1 MIQFDDLET
10 AFRYKSDSELKFAYW
25 LFRMVGNPGIVQ
37 FGKKITNLALKLRL
51 PVTWLIKPTIYRHFC
66 GGESI
71 DECMKVSRN
80 MEKYGVKCILDY
92 SVEGGESPAA
102 IRAALEETLRTI
114 ENARVNR
121 NIPFTVF
128 KPTAFTLTHILEKG
142 SLGSPLS
149 TDEETE
155 FDRFRDRVETL
166 CMAAYNADV
175 PIMVDAEDVRFQ
187 PLIDEVVTRMQ
198 ETYNRE
204 KALVY
209 NTLQMYRTDRFE
221 FLKESYRKALDGGY
235 YLGIKFVRG
244 AYMERERARAL
255 KYGYPSPINPDKPT
269 TDRMYNDGLRFS
281 VDHLDRISVFNGT
294 HNEDSNRLLTELMN
308 QKGLANNDPRIWF
321 SQLFGMSDPI
331 SFNLAAAG
339 YNVAKYLP
347 YGPVRHVLPYLIR
360 RAEENTAVAGQS
372 SRELQMARQEYRRRK
387 MQGRKYASTTNA

>member
-1 MIQFDDLET
+1 MIQFDNLET
-10 AFRYKSDSELKFAYW
+10 AFRYKSDRELKFAYW
-25 LFRMVGNPGIVQ
+25 LFKMVGNPQLVKL
-37 FGKKITNLALKLRL
+37 GKSFTNLALKLHL
-51 PVTWLIKPTIYRHFC
+51 PFTWLIKPTIYRHFC

-71 DECMKVSRN
+71 EECMQVSRQ

-128 KPTAFTLTHILEKG
+128 KPTAFTLEHILEKG
-142 SLGSPLS
+142 SQGTLISA
-149 TDEETE
+149 DDHHEA
-155 FDRFRDRVETL
+155 DKFRERVETL
-166 CMAAYNADV
+166 CKAAFDADV

-187 PLIDEVVTRMQ
+187 PLIDEVVTRMMQ
-198 ETYNRE
+198 KYNQK
-204 KALVY
+204 KAIVY
-209 NTLQMYRTDRFE
+209 NTLQMYRTDRLN
-221 FLKESYRKALDGGY
+221 FLKESYQKAVEGNY

-244 AYMERERARAL
+244 AYMERERARAQ

-269 TDRMYNDGLRFS
+269 TDRMYDDGLRFS
-281 VDHLDRISVFNGT
+281 VDHLDRISIFNGS
-294 HNEDSNRLLTELMN
+294 HNEDSNRLLTELMK
-308 QKGLANNDPRIWF
+308 QKRLTKNEPKIWF
-321 SQLFGMSDPI
+321 SQLFGMSDHV

-372 SRELQMARQEYRRRK
+372 SRELLMAQKEFKRRK
-387 MQGRKYASTTNA
+387 RAK

>member
-10 AFRYKSDSELKFAYW
+10 AFRHKSDRELKFAYW
-25 LFRMVGNPGIVQ
+25 LFRMVGSPGLVRL
-37 FGKKITNLALKLRL
+37 GKSFTNLALTLHL
-51 PVTWLIKPTIYRHFC
+51 PIAWLIKPTIYRHFC

-71 DECMKVSRN
+71 DECMKVSHN
-80 MEKYGVKCILDY
+80 MEKYGVRCILDY

-114 ENARVNR
+114 ENARIHR

-128 KPTAFTLTHILEKG
+128 KPTAFTLEQILEKG
-142 SLGSPLS
+142 SQGTLTSA
-149 TDEETE
+149 EELAE
-155 FDRFRDRVETL
+155 ADKFRERVEIL
-166 CMAAYNADV
+166 CKAAYKADV

-187 PLIDEVVTRMQ
+187 PLIDDVVTRMMKK
-198 ETYNRE
+198 YNKE
-204 KALVY
+204 KAIVY
-209 NTLQMYRTDRFE
+209 NTLQMYRTDRLE
-221 FLKESYRKALDGGY
+221 FLTESYKKAASGNY
-235 YLGIKFVRG
+235 FLGIKFVRG

-294 HNEDSNRLLTELMN
+294 HNEDSNRLLTELME
-308 QKGLANNDPRIWF
+308 QKGLDRNYPGIWF
-321 SQLFGMSDPI
+321 SQLFGMSDHV

-372 SRELQMARQEYRRRK
+372 SRELQMARKEYRRRRNRNPETLK
-387 MQGRKYASTTNA
+387 P

>member
-1 MIQFDDLET
+1 MIQFDNLET
-10 AFRYKSDSELKFAYW
+10 AFRYKSDRELKFAYW
-25 LFRMVGNPGIVQ
+25 LFKMVGNPQLVKL
-37 FGKKITNLALKLRL
+37 GKTFTNLALKLHL
-51 PVTWLIKPTIYRHFC
+51 PFTWLIKPTIYRHFC

-71 DECMKVSRN
+71 EECMQVSRQ

-128 KPTAFTLTHILEKG
+128 KPTAFTLEHILEKG
-142 SLGSPLS
+142 SQGTLIS
-149 TDEETE
+149 TDDLHEA
-155 FDRFRDRVETL
+155 DKFRERVETL
-166 CMAAYNADV
+166 CKAAFDADV

-187 PLIDEVVTRMQ
+187 PLIDEVVTRMMQ
-198 ETYNRE
+198 KYNKK
-204 KALVY
+204 KAIVY
-209 NTLQMYRTDRFE
+209 NTLQMYRTDRLN
-221 FLKESYRKALDGGY
+221 FLKESYQNAVEGDY
-235 YLGIKFVRG
+235 FLGIKFVRG
-244 AYMERERARAL
+244 AYMERERARAQ

-269 TDRMYNDGLRFS
+269 TDRMYDDGLRFS
-281 VDHLDRISVFNGT
+281 VDHLDRISIFNGS
-294 HNEDSNRLLTELMN
+294 HNEDSNRLLTELME
-308 QKGLANNDPRIWF
+308 QKGLAKNEPKIWF
-321 SQLFGMSDPI
+321 SQLFGMSDHV

-372 SRELQMARQEYRRRK
+372 SRELLMAQKEFKRRK
-387 MQGRKYASTTNA
+387 RAK